1 MMNVIDTNILS
12 NKEDFLALIEEKL
25 GKHPSD
31 FSEKMRLTQ
40 GTKMTVG
47 AHSAAGVLLLL
58 RFRHV
63 NSPSRKNNGEFLF
76 QLIKRSSKVTQPG
89 DLSCP
94 GGLLQQNF
102 DPLIRPLISSR
113 VFPILRGNALKYI
126 QMRDTDTARMIT
138 LFLTNAV
145 REAREET
152 GLSPFNI
159 HFLGPLP
166 TYSLLL
172 FRRIIFPIVGFVK
185 REWKFCPND
194 EVESLM
200 EIPLMAFFEEK
211 NYGIYRIQASNR
223 TNADRQDVRDFPCL
237 ISHDDAGKEE
247 ILWGATFYIILSFL
261 KIVLDF
267 EITGLHGKRIIQ
279 RTLEPEYIT
288 GYHKNQRD

>member
-1 MMNVIDTNILS
+1 MNVIDTNIFS

-31 FSEKMRLTQ
+31 FPEKMHSIQ
-40 GTKMTVG
+40 NTKMTG
-47 AHSAAGVLLLL
+47 GSHSAAGVLLLL
-58 RFRHV
+58 HFRY
-63 NSPSRKNNGEFLF
+63 NDQSSRKQKGEFIF

-94 GGLLQQNF
+94 GGLLQTNL
-102 DPLIRPLISSR
+102 DPLLQFLISSR
-113 VFPILRGNALKYI
+113 LLPILRGNALKYV

-172 FRRIIFPIVGFVK
+172 FRRIIFPLVGFVK
-185 REWKFCPND
+185 REWQFYPND
-194 EVESLM
+194 EVDSLL
-200 EIPLMAFFEEK
+200 EIPLMTFFDEK
-211 NYGIYRIQASNR
+211 NYGIYRIQSSSR
-223 TNADRQDVRDFPCL
+223 TNADRQDIRDFPCL
-237 ISHDDAGKEE
+237 ISHNNAGKEE

-267 EITGLHGKRIIQ
+267 EITGLHAKRIIQ

-288 GYHKNQRD
+288 GYHKNQRA